1 MERQPSMKLDHKS
14 SLEAEPQ
21 TLLIK
26 EYQLALAAL
35 RAYMNGN
42 IEEETD
48 AFIEQVE
55 AMKAAEGKPPLPKA
69 KDGAGPST
77 STATETRTSISSET
91 GTTTGS
97 GTGTCSGSESGN
109 DMKLPA
115 LT

>member
-1 MERQPSMKLDHKS
+1 MERQPSMQLELKS

-21 TLLIK
+21 TLSNK

-35 RAYMNGN
+35 RAYVNGN

-48 AFIEQVE
+48 ALIEQVE

-69 KDGAGPST
+69 TKDGADPST
-77 STATETRTSISSET
+77 NTSTETNSSSSSTT
-91 GTTTGS
+91 GSGS
-97 GTGTCSGSESGN
+97 GTGTAGSGSGS

-115 LT
+115 LA